1 MKDSEPYKQKQ
12 NRDIVLILRNIF
24 QPFRLR
30 CSPEVSNGCDRQLLV
45 LNFHFLPVI
54 STLLYLI
61 LLLS

>member
-30 CSPEVSNGCDRQLLV
+30 CSPEVDDGYHRQLLV
-45 LNFHFLPVI
+45 FNFNFLPII
-54 STLLYLI
+54 SLLLYLI
-61 LLLS
+61 FFLR